1 MKDHANFLRAAALLS
16 KKHKDAQFV
25 LIGRGVDYENRV
37 LRRSIENLG
46 LTDRTHLLGERHDM
60 PRLAAALDIFSLS
73 SAYGESFP
81 NVIGEA
87 MACEVA
93 CVVTDVGDAHWI
105 VGDAGRV
112 VPPRDS
118 RALAEAWEHMIEL
131 GAEGRTAIGRAARA
145 RVIERFTLKS
155 VVSRYETL
163 YETVL
168 ASEASEHSTLL
179 PAELAGLATL
189 EARFGDDNVR

>member
-1 MKDHANFLRAAALLS
+1 MIPNGIEVEEFVPLKLPRSGAIRVRAQRRCIPRRHDGSVSSDEDHANFLQAAALLS
-16 KKHKDAQFV
+16 TKHQDAQFV
-25 LIGRGVDYENRV
+25 LIGRGVDHENRV
-37 LRRSIENLG
+37 LRRSLENLG

-118 RALAEAWEHMIEL
+118 RALAEAWEQMIEL

-145 RVIERFTLKS
+145 RVIERFT
-155 VVSRYETL
+155 
-163 YETVL
+163 
-168 ASEASEHSTLL
+168 
-179 PAELAGLATL
+179 
-189 EARFGDDNVR
+189 